1 MDRKKSIIHRLSA
14 ILENRIHRTVS
25 AVSRHVVP
33 KVRGQDPKKGLQ
45 DKSAGS

>member
-1 MDRKKSIIHRLSA
+1 MDRKKIIHRLSA
-14 ILENRIHRTVS
+14 ILKNRTHRTVP

-33 KVRGQDPKKGLQ
+33 KVRGQDPKKELQ